1 MLSTFLLLLLASSG
15 LAMPQPVPELSP
27 DVHKRNFTIVQQSCL
42 HNCTRGCGSG
52 SICGMLCTLKC
63 PRNMKRADL
72 SGEFGLNE
80 EKEED
85 AFEDVQ
91 VVATNE

>member
-1 MLSTFLLLLLASSG
+1 MLSTFLLLLLATTG

-27 DVHKRNFTIVQQSCL
+27 EVHKRNFTIVQQSCL
-42 HNCTRGCGSG
+42 HNCTRDCGSS

-63 PRNMKRADL
+63 PRTMKRADL

-80 EKEED
+80 ENEED
-85 AFEDVQ
+85 GFEDIQ
-91 VVATNE
+91 AVATN